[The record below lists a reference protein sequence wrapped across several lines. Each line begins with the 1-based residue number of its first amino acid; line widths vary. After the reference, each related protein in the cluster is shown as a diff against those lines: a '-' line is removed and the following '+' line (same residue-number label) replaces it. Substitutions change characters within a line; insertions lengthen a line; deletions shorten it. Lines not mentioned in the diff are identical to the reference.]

1 MTRCRRRDGAWWSR
15 FPGKPLLDIAGKP
28 MIQRVWENVRIEPIY
43 HNAMSV
49 KKHPVYDYASSL
61 YAEGRGL
68 A

>member
-1 MTRCRRRDGAWWSR
+1 
-15 FPGKPLLDIAGKP
+15 